1 MSKLRWGF
9 VMGTKTEPCWMIHQ
23 GEGTTANDWK
33 LVAYA
38 KRARDGGW
46 FVRVGNSNPRPADEK
61 MYIDEE
67 VFPPDFMMSML
78 HMTHRKPGED
88 DGDA

>member
-1 MSKLRWGF
+1 MSNLKWGF
-9 VMGTKTEPCWMIHQ
+9 TMGTNTEPCWQVHQ
-23 GEGTTANDWK
+23 LSGDRWK

-38 KRARDGGW
+38 KRARESGW
-46 FVRVGNSNPRPADEK
+46 FVRIGNVNPQMSDEK

-67 VFPPDFMMSML
+67 VFPPDYMMSML

-88 DGDA
+88 DGTE

>member
-1 MSKLRWGF
+1 MSNLKWGF
-9 VMGTKTEPCWMIHQ
+9 TMGTNTEPCWQVHQ
-23 GEGTTANDWK
+23 LSGDRWK

-38 KRARDGGW
+38 KRAREGGW
-46 FVRVGNSNPRPADEK
+46 FVRIGNVNPQMSDEK

-67 VFPPDFMMSML
+67 VFPPDYMLSML

-88 DGDA
+88 DGTE

>member
-1 MSKLRWGF
+1 MSNLKWGF
-9 VMGTKTEPCWMIHQ
+9 AMGDKTEPCWQVHQ
-23 GEGTTANDWK
+23 LSAHDWK

-46 FVRVGNSNPRPADEK
+46 FVRIGNVNPLISDEK

-67 VFPPDFMMSML
+67 VFPPDYMMSML

-88 DGDA
+88 DGTE